1 MSVWCRRDAIFSKQV
16 LFGVDERTL
25 DFCECAFGVD
35 ETLVGECSF
44 LTMYV
49 LRRRDAILQ
58 NAFAIV
64 APEITILDGARWRDP
79 LPKVGVWC
87 GRDVIF
93 QKKLAFGVDE
103 TPLDF

>member
-1 MSVWCRRDAIFSKQV
+1 MC
-16 LFGVDERTL
+16 
-25 DFCECAFGVD
+25 
-35 ETLVGECSF
+35 
-44 LTMYV
+44 V

-87 GRDVIF
+87 RRDAIF
-93 QKKLAFGVDE
+93 TKEIAFGVDE
-103 TPLDF
+103 TTLDVSNLHLV

>member
-1 MSVWCRRDAIFSKQV
+1 MLKRC
-16 LFGVDERTL
+16 
-25 DFCECAFGVD
+25 
-35 ETLVGECSF
+35 
-44 LTMYV
+44 V

-87 GRDVIF
+87 RRDAF
-93 QKKLAFGVDE
+93 FFLSKKVAFGVDE
-103 TPLDF
+103 TTLDFSNVHLV